1 MPRLHPGAIRDIGP
15 RSPHRARRSRWVIR
29 SGLGEGRLLL
39 ADLVVHATT
48 PFAEIAR
55 SSERIVF
62 VDSGEFVEGRIVE
75 DEERGWVGEVDWDTL
90 DTLRAYPANRPVLTP
105 AGG

>member
-1 MPRLHPGAIRDIGP
+1 VFFNHLD
-15 RSPHRARRSRWVIR
+15 
-29 SGLGEGRLLL
+29 GEGRLLL
-39 ADLVVHATT
+39 ADLVVHERT

-55 SSERIVF
+55 SSARIVF

-75 DEERGWVGEVDWDTL
+75 DKERGWVGEVDWDTQ

>member
-1 MPRLHPGAIRDIGP
+1 MFFNHLD
-15 RSPHRARRSRWVIR
+15 
-29 SGLGEGRLLL
+29 GEGRLLL
-39 ADLVVHATT
+39 ADLVVHERT

-62 VDSGEFVEGRIVE
+62 VDSREFVEGRIVE
-75 DEERGWVGEVDWDTL
+75 DEERGWVDEVDWDTQ

-105 AGG
+105 ADG